1 MAGPEERYTDNIA
14 YCRDEAARASPDLVL
29 SAQFAPAADRDR
41 LMALYAFAAEIHR
54 IPATV
59 SEPPLGAIRQQ
70 WWREALAEVFAGGAV
85 RVHPVAEA
93 LAVALSDGRHCGVRA
108 LMEEAID
115 GIGWFLD
122 GEAYASPEDAA
133 AKASASHG
141 SIALAAAV
149 LLAGEDIP
157 AKDQLVIRHL
167 EAVAAIARQMGPQGA
182 GDRSRNEGGPIAT
195 MSERL
200 ASYCEDERQ
209 GDAMRAWLTDEY
221 CGNRKGTKRLPPSLM
236 PAIAHAALIPSHLK
250 AAEKLH
256 RDRMLTVSRFA
267 DFGRKVRVTRAI
279 LTGTV

>member
-1 MAGPEERYTDNIA
+1 VTGPEERYTDNIA

-29 SAQFAPAADRDR
+29 SAQFAPAEHRDR

-70 WWREALAEVFAGGAV
+70 WWREALEEVFSGGTV

-93 LAVALSDGRHCGVRA
+93 LAVILSDGKYCGVRA

-122 GEAYASPEDAA
+122 GEDYASPEDAVK
-133 AKASASHG
+133 KASASHG

-167 EAVAAIARQMGPQGA
+167 EAIAAVSRQMGPQGA
-182 GDRSRNEGGPIAT
+182 GDRSKAEGGPIAT

-200 ASYCEDERQ
+200 ATYCENQVQ
-209 GDAMRAWLTDEY
+209 GDEMRRYLAEEY
-221 CGNRKGTKRLPPSLM
+221 RHNRKGTKRLPPSLM
-236 PAIAHAALIPSHLK
+236 PAIAHAALVPAHLK

-256 RDRMLTVSRFA
+256 RDRTLTVSRFS
-267 DFGRKVRVTRAI
+267 DFGSKARVTKAI
-279 LTGTV
+279 LTGAV

>member
-1 MAGPEERYTDNIA
+1 MSGPEERYTDNIA

-29 SAQFAPAADRDR
+29 SAQFAPADERDR

-70 WWREALAEVFAGGAV
+70 WWREALEEIFSGGAV

-93 LAVALSDGRHCGVRA
+93 LSVVLSDGRNCGVRA

-122 GEAYASPEDAA
+122 GEAYSSPEGAVG
-133 AKASASHG
+133 KASASHG

-167 EAVAAIARQMGPQGA
+167 EAIAAVSRQMGPQGA
-182 GDRSRNEGGPIAT
+182 GDRSKAEGGPIAT

-200 ASYCEDERQ
+200 ATFCEDDEQ
-209 GDAMRAWLTDEY
+209 DDALRLYLLDEY
-221 CGNRKGTKRLPPSLM
+221 RHNRKGTKRLPPSLM
-236 PAIAHAALIPSHLK
+236 PAIAHAALIPVHLK

-256 RDRMLTVSRFA
+256 RDRALTVSRFA
-267 DFGRKVRVTRAI
+267 DFGRKARVTKAI